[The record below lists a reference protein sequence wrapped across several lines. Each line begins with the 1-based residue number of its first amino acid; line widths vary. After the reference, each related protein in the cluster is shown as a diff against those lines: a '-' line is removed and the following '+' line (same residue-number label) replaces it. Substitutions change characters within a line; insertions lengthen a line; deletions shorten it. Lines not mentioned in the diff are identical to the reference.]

1 MLLYFIHNNMHIFN
15 EYIHVDAKHKLDDE
29 WIVTYEPPDHPPS
42 DRSFMGLIVA
52 DDISTAFRIS
62 STNGRV
68 AKLSFHDDGIDRG
81 FMWDDGAIEMVWK
94 EDPGEHFLCISY
106 RTKESDPTYRDRNK
120 NWLQEGF

>member
-1 MLLYFIHNNMHIFN
+1 MHIFN
-15 EYIHVDAKHKLDDE
+15 EYIHVDAKHNLAEE
-29 WIVTYEPPDHPPS
+29 WIVTYEPPDHAPS
-42 DRSFMGLIVA
+42 DQNFFGLIVE

-68 AKLSFHDDGIDRG
+68 AKLAIANDKVERG
-81 FMWDDGAIEMVWK
+81 FLWDDGAIEIVWK

-106 RTKESDPTYRDRNK
+106 RTRESDTTYKDRNK